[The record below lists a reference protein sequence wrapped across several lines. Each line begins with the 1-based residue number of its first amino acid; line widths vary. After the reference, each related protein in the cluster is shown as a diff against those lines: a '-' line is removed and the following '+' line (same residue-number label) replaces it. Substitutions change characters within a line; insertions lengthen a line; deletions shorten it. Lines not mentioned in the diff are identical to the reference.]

1 LPPFP
6 SAWHCDEK
14 LGLVI
19 SSPTSATASRRPTRK
34 IIAIWTGIA
43 VLLIVLGFAGT
54 SSGGAEPN
62 ILYDY
67 SFGIGSI
74 VIYAILIAITFALAA
89 GLGNPT
95 ETAGI
100 KTFAWKWVG
109 IAIGLI
115 IVVLIVGQ
123 VLEPILHAGEE
134 QGLEPTEWRPD
145 RAGAFALNA
154 VVISTVVPFAEEL
167 FFRGVGVPAWLPFG
181 PLTAIVV
188 TAIAF
193 GLGHGLLAAL
203 PVLVPFGL
211 AQAWVR
217 WQSGSVWPG
226 AIAHGFYNG
235 TALVVVYLTLA
246 T

>member
-1 LPPFP
+1 ME
-6 SAWHCDEK
+6 A
-14 LGLVI
+14 I
-19 SSPTSATASRRPTRK
+19 SSRTSEAPSRTPSKKTLG
-34 IIAIWTGIA
+34 IWTGIA
-43 VLLIVLGFAGT
+43 LVLIVLGFAGT

-74 VIYAILIAITFALAA
+74 VIYAILIAITLALAS
-89 GLGNPT
+89 GLGNPIDA
-95 ETAGI
+95 AGI
-100 KTFAWKWVG
+100 KRFAWRWVG

-115 IVVLIVGQ
+115 ILVLVIGQ
-123 VLEPILHAGEE
+123 VLEPVLHAGEE

-145 RAGAFALNA
+145 RAGAFVLNGI
-154 VVISTVVPFAEEL
+154 VVSTVVPFAEEL

-181 PLTAIVV
+181 SLTAIVV
-188 TAIAF
+188 TALAF
-193 GLGHGLLAAL
+193 GLGHGIVAAL

-217 WQSGSVWPG
+217 WRSDSVWPG

-235 TALVVVYLTLA
+235 TALVVVYLTL
-246 T
+246 TY